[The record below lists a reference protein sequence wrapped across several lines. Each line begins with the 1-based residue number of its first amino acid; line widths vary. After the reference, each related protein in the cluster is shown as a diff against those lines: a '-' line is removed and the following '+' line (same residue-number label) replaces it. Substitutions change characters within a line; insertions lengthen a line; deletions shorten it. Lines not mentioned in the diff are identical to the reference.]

1 MARQS
6 LGEFEHLIM
15 LAIVRAGPDAYG
27 VSIIEEVEANTGRSV
42 SQAAAYL
49 TLRRLDEKG
58 WVKSKLADPTPE
70 RGGRAKRYYALKP
83 AGIERL
89 KESRATLLTMWDGI
103 ATEIDEG

>member
-15 LAIVRAGPDAYG
+15 LAIVRVGPDAYG
-27 VSIIEEVEANTGRSV
+27 VSIIEEVEANSGRSV

-49 TLRRLDEKG
+49 TLRRLEEKG
-58 WVKSKLADPTPE
+58 WIKSKLADPTPE
-70 RGGRAKRYYALKP
+70 RGGRAKRYFGLTQ
-83 AGIERL
+83 AGIKRL
-89 KESRATLLTMWDGI
+89 RESRATLLTMWDGI